1 MNLLMIISQLK
12 SKQRYHDD
20 DSSSTTSF
28 LFVSSEWSSRLSSI
42 SKLIKFQS
50 EPQTGDGITE
60 PGQPGLPRNNG
71 WSHCHCFAL
80 PVSPSLRD
88 QDYKTLFLLRSE
100 NSRLIFL
107 RNFDWGRDDYKL
119 NLISY
124 RIEPEGESVNIRS
137 TKYMWSL
144 GGGLLVNR
152 VASDLRSPEF
162 GSCFL

>member
-1 MNLLMIISQLK
+1 MMTHHLQP
-12 SKQRYHDD
+12 R
-20 DSSSTTSF
+20 F

-42 SKLIKFQS
+42 SKLIKFQT

-107 RNFDWGRDDYKL
+107 RNFDWARDDYKL

-124 RIEPEGESVNIRS
+124 RIEPEGDSVNIRS
-137 TKYMWSL
+137 TNYMWSL
-144 GGGLLVNR
+144 GGGGLLVNR